1 MPPIIREMYSAMIA
15 AMGVEGLK
23 IPMTAVK
30 FFKHGEDVPAP
41 VMHNQIKDITLTNCQ
56 ASRQASLRDVVCL
69 TRDNIGCIAPAIS
82 IGLVDKDDE
91 KPLGGSRVY
100 TDIIWHYSF

>member
-56 ASRQASLRDVVCL
+56 ASRHDSLRDVVCL